1 VPRDMP
7 VRDVMNLLAQTT
19 ALPVEG
25 GGCVTRDGVL
35 ARLID
40 PRG

>member
-1 VPRDMP
+1 MG
-7 VRDVMNLLAQTT
+7 LLAEAQ

-25 GGCVTRDGVL
+25 GGCITRDGVL